1 MSAAPLLEC
10 RALTRRF
17 GGLVALD
24 ALHLEVRPA
33 EVVGLIGP
41 NGAGKTTAFNVV
53 TGIHPPTAGE
63 VSFEGRSVVGLR
75 PSAVLQRGIARTF
88 QNIRLFRGMT
98 ALENAL
104 VGRHAR
110 LRTGPLGAILRSR
123 RVVEEERA
131 AVDFAMEL
139 LRFTGIER
147 HALARADSL
156 SYGDQRRAEI
166 ARALASEPRLL
177 LLDEP
182 AAGMNPREKGVLN
195 ELILAIRDRGVT
207 VLLIEHDMRVVMGIS
222 DRVVVLDHGQ
232 KIAEGPPDAVRRDP
246 RVLEA
251 YLGSA
256 HA

>member
-1 MSAAPLLEC
+1 MTASLLVC
-10 RALTRRF
+10 RGLTRRF
-17 GGLVALD
+17 GGLTALD
-24 ALHLEVRPA
+24 SLHIEVRPG

-41 NGAGKTTAFNVV
+41 NGAGKTTAFNVI
-53 TGIHPPTAGE
+53 TGIHRPTAGL
-63 VSFEGRSVVGLR
+63 VLFEGRSVVGLR
-75 PSAVLQRGIARTF
+75 PSAVLRRGIARTF
-88 QNIRLFRGMT
+88 QSIRLFRGMSS
-98 ALENAL
+98 LENVL

-110 LRTGPLGAILRSR
+110 LRTGPLGAILRSG

-139 LRFTGIER
+139 LRFAGIDR

-156 SYGDQRRAEI
+156 SYGDQRRVEI
-166 ARALASEPRLL
+166 ARALASEPRLI

-182 AAGMNPREKGVLN
+182 AAGMNPREKTVLN
-195 ELILAIRDRGVT
+195 EFILAIRDRGVT

-222 DRVVVLDHGQ
+222 DRVVVLDHGV
-232 KIAEGPPDAVRRDP
+232 KICEGTPEAVRRDP
-246 RVLEA
+246 KVLEA

>member
-1 MSAAPLLEC
+1 MSAPLLAC
-10 RALTRRF
+10 RGLTRRY

-24 ALHLEVRPA
+24 GLDLEVRPA

-41 NGAGKTTAFNVV
+41 NGAGKTTAFNVM

-63 VSFEGRSVVGLR
+63 VIFEGRSTVGLR
-75 PSAVLQRGIARTF
+75 PSAVLARGIARTF
-88 QNIRLFRGMT
+88 QSIRLFRGMT
-98 ALENAL
+98 ALENVL

-110 LRTGPLGAILRSR
+110 LRTGAFGAILGSR

-131 AVDFAMEL
+131 AVEFAAEL
-139 LRFTGIER
+139 LRFTGAGR
-147 HALARADSL
+147 HVLARADSL
-156 SYGDQRRAEI
+156 SYGDQRRVEI

-222 DRVVVLDHGQ
+222 DRVVVLDHGE

-246 RVLEA
+246 KVLEA